1 MGWLSEWGGGEGQR
15 GEQRR
20 GEEENGGWE
29 EGKGRNRIFF
39 CECCVS
45 QSHTEWSAADASVL
59 QTSNESALFARRCGC
74 VFAKP
79 VTVLGMS
86 NAH

>member
-1 MGWLSEWGGGEGQR
+1 MSR
-15 GEQRR
+15 
-20 GEEENGGWE
+20 E
-29 EGKGRNRIFF
+29 EGKSRTVGGRRGGAEIGFLFF
-39 CECCVS
+39 ECCVS
-45 QSHTEWSAADASVL
+45 QSHTERSAADASVL
-59 QTSNESALFARRCGC
+59 QMSNESALFARRCGF